1 MRWVA
6 LPLFLAASLTMGG
19 VQAEQIW
26 TAAPDTKLESM
37 RGGFGPAPGLLVSFG
52 IVRTVRID
60 GAIVA
65 RTAVH
70 IEDLRSITV
79 AQARELSEQVLTTM
93 VVQNGRGNVAHTAPV
108 ATPAAAPAAAPAA
121 DKAPAAASAPAPAP
135 APVPA
140 PVPVP
145 ALPGAPGIVIQNTE
159 NNRHLQA
166 VTEINASTTN
176 GLRVLQGI
184 NFNQTLTDALKGAL
198 GR

>member
-26 TAAPDTKLESM
+26 TAAPDTQLESM

-52 IVRTVRID
+52 IVRTVRVD
-60 GAIVA
+60 GDIVA

-70 IEDLRSITV
+70 IDDLRSITV
-79 AQARELSEQVLTTM
+79 AQARQLSEQILSTM
-93 VVQNGRGNVAHTAPV
+93 VVQVGRGNVVNTTSA
-108 ATPAAAPAAAPAA
+108 ATPAAAPAPAPSV
-121 DKAPAAASAPAPAP
+121 ASAPAPVAAAAPAP

-140 PVPVP
+140 PLP
-145 ALPGAPGIVIQNTE
+145 ALAAAPGLVIQNTD

-176 GLRVLQGI
+176 GMRVLQGI

>member
-6 LPLFLAASLTMGG
+6 LPLFLAASMAMGG
-19 VQAEQIW
+19 VHAEQIW
-26 TAAPDTKLESM
+26 TAAPDTQLDSM
-37 RGGFGPAPGLLVSFG
+37 RGGFAAAPGLLVSFG
-52 IVRTVRID
+52 IVRTVRVD
-60 GAIVA
+60 GDIVA

-70 IEDLRSITV
+70 IEDLRSITL
-79 AQARELSEQVLTTM
+79 AQARQLSEQILATTL
-93 VVQNGRGNVAHTAPV
+93 VQVGSGNVMRTSG
-108 ATPAAAPAAAPAA
+108 AAAPASPVPAPTV
-121 DKAPAAASAPAPAP
+121 AAA
-135 APVPA
+135 PA

-145 ALPGAPGIVIQNTE
+145 SPLPAAPAAGLVIQNTE

-166 VTEINASTTN
+166 VTEIHAGTTN

>member
-6 LPLFLAASLTMGG
+6 LPLFLAASMAMGG

-26 TAAPDTKLESM
+26 TAAPDTQLENM

-52 IVRTVRID
+52 IVRTVRVD
-60 GAIVA
+60 GDIVA

-79 AQARELSEQVLTTM
+79 TQARQLSEQILATTLVQVGSGN
-93 VVQNGRGNVAHTAPV
+93 VVQAS
-108 ATPAAAPAAAPAA
+108 APAASRPASTG
-121 DKAPAAASAPAPAP
+121 AAAPAPAP

-140 PVPVP
+140 PLPPV
-145 ALPGAPGIVIQNTE
+145 APGLVIQNTE
-159 NNRHLQA
+159 NNRQLQA
-166 VTEINASTTN
+166 VTEIHAGTTN